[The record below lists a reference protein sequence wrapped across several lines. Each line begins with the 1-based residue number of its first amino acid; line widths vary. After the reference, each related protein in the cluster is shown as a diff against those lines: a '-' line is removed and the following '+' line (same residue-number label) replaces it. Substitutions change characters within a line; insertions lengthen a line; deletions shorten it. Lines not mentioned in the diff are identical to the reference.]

1 MSMSYSMYNSM
12 SLLNVLIVA
21 EQEESG
27 SRNERQR
34 HSLTKWQVLGGETR
48 RAEVPGPGGL
58 RSGLL

>member
-1 MSMSYSMYNSM
+1 MYNSM